1 MPEMPL
7 KLHTL
12 LVGHSIK
19 RKWIQ
24 KFKEARHLRYICQ
37 NQSDK
42 ACFPH
47 DMFSP
52 WKTAPQKLLRD
63 KAFNIAKSP
72 KYVECQRRF
81 ASMIYIFLIKI
92 KELAEELHKP
102 IIKKFQKGKGR
113 SRISVFIMCY
123 WYW

>member
-24 KFKEARHLRYICQ
+24 KFKEARDLRYICQ

-63 KAFNIAKSP
+63 ILQKVQNMLDVNVDLLQWF
-72 KYVECQRRF
+72 
-81 ASMIYIFLIKI
+81 IF
-92 KELAEELHKP
+92 
-102 IIKKFQKGKGR
+102 F
-113 SRISVFIMCY
+113 
-123 WYW
+123 W